1 MNKAKYIAVE
11 GPIGVGKTT
20 LAKRLAEDFKG
31 ELILEHV
38 THNPFLDK
46 FYDNQK
52 EAALSTQL
60 YFFLHRVKLLKQLH
74 QKDLFKETTVTDF
87 LLEKDRI
94 FAETTLNTLE
104 LDLYL
109 EIADQITIDLVIPDL
124 VIYLQAPVDI
134 LKKRIAKRGRAN
146 EKSISNAYLQQLIDG
161 YTRFFHYYDQAPLLI
176 VNATEI
182 DIVSVEADYQE
193 LLKQV
198 ENTKSGRHY
207 FNPLPHPNTN

>member
-1 MNKAKYIAVE
+1 MNKPKYIAIE

-20 LAKRLAEDFKG
+20 LAKRFAEDFAG

-38 THNPFLDK
+38 ANNPFLDK

-60 YFFLHRVKLLKQLH
+60 YFLLHRVKLLKQVPQDKLLN
-74 QKDLFKETTVTDF
+74 KVRIADF

-94 FAETTLNTLE
+94 FAECTLNPME
-104 LDLYL
+104 LDLYM
-109 EIADQITIDLVIPDL
+109 EIVDQIAIDIVVPDL
-124 VIYLQAPVDI
+124 VIYLQAPVEI
-134 LKKRIAKRGRAN
+134 LKKRISKRGRAN
-146 EKSISNAYLQQLIDG
+146 EKSISKAYLQQLIDA
-161 YTRFFHYYDQAPLLI
+161 YTSFFHYYEEAPLLI

-182 DIVSVEADYQE
+182 DIVSVEADYKE

-198 ENTKSGRHY
+198 ETTKSGRHY
-207 FNPLPHPNTN
+207 LNPLPHTE